1 MKMRQLKKLI
11 GIGSEWNT
19 DMLIPEVLHSTVIQ
33 LVDRKLVLKNLPGF
47 WMDNDLV
54 GAPGDT
60 KTYQR
65 SLEDVM
71 EPTETAPGA
80 AAPEAE
86 EPYTGEITLKVRKL
100 TFKPAIEKEMI
111 EDSKF
116 NEMARQMNRATF
128 KMARAIDEAAGRGM
142 TMESGAFPI
151 TGMNCQTLLDRQATV
166 VASGLTMPDDILKM
180 ISALEKNEGKATD
193 IIMHPNFYPGIRAT
207 EWFKNVS
214 NPPVDSITGPAGPNG
229 LVGEGYGLRWWQ
241 STSLAYSGTR
251 LAGSG
256 IVLMWDAGQSP
267 FVFLNKRDVT
277 IENVNDVDR
286 DIVAAKFSTRFNVM
300 NVQPSA
306 VVWVTGVYST
316 YYRTVADRVF

>member
-1 MKMRQLKKLI
+1 MRQLKKLI

-19 DMLIPEVLHSTVIQ
+19 DMLIPEVLHGTVIQ

-47 WMDNDLV
+47 WPDNDLV
-54 GAPGDT
+54 GAAGDT

-65 SLEDVM
+65 ALEDVM

-116 NEMARQMNRATF
+116 DEMARQMNRATY
-128 KMARAIDEAAGRGM
+128 KMARAIDEACGRGM
-142 TMESGAFPI
+142 TKESGAFPI
-151 TGMNCQTLLDRQATV
+151 TGMNCQTLLDRPAAIV
-166 VASGLTMPDDILKM
+166 GSGFSMPDDILRM
-180 ISALEKNEGKATD
+180 ISALEANDGKATD
-193 IIMHPNFYPGIRAT
+193 VIMHPNFYPGIRAT

-214 NPPVDSITGPAGPNG
+214 SDPHDEITGPAGPNG
-229 LVGEGYGLRWWQ
+229 LVGTAYGLRWWQ
-241 STSLAYSGTR
+241 SVNLAYSGTK

-256 IVLMWDAGQSP
+256 VVIMWDAGQAP

-277 IENVNDVDR
+277 IENINDIDR
-286 DIVAAKFSTRFNVM
+286 DIVAAKFSTRFNAM

-306 VVWVTGVYST
+306 VVWVTGIYNT
-316 YYRTVADRVF
+316 YYRTVADRAFS